1 METVMN
7 TTTAAKALR
16 DHVVA
21 FMASL
26 PIPAATPAGD
36 GPQRREDGVLEF
48 HKHWRLRGDARDGLF
63 ATYSDSDDIIEF
75 GITERSDGVA
85 INVLLASVVL
95 DDDGAR
101 LNVMS
106 ETDADRNYDVQL
118 SPRDLDRLGV
128 ALRAFAAN
136 LRGE

>member
-1 METVMN
+1 MN
-7 TTTAAKALR
+7 TTAAARALR

-21 FMASL
+21 FMAAL

-36 GPQRREDGVLEF
+36 APRRREDGVLEF
-48 HKHWRLRGDARDGLF
+48 YKNWRLRGDARDGLF
-63 ATYSDSDDIIEF
+63 ATYSDSDDVIEF
-75 GITERSDGVA
+75 GITERSDGVP
-85 INVLLASVVL
+85 INVLQASLVL

-106 ETDADRNYDVQL
+106 ETDAERNYDVQL

-128 ALRAFAAN
+128 ALSAFAAV